1 MSVIVSTV
9 EMEHVKIRLEVI
21 HAIALMVL
29 RITLMIRNRFVEI
42 IH

>member
-21 HAIALMVL
+21 LAIALMVL
-29 RITLMIRNRFVEI
+29 RITLMIQVRFVEI